1 MAKRSSIYDDA
12 AETDKALHPLD
23 LSRFQPEPEAPTP
36 AIDRDRLKEISEA
49 SNFPSRQP
57 NRTPQMPEK
66 PGTPKREPRIHRTGR
81 NVQFNVKASQAT
93 IDACYAISN
102 QQGWVLGE
110 TLEHALSALQ
120 RELEGQG
127 KAL

>member
-12 AETDKALHPLD
+12 AETDKAVHPLD
-23 LSRFQPEPEAPTP
+23 LSRFQPEPQAPTP
-36 AIDRDRLKEISEA
+36 AIDRDRLSAISEA

-57 NRTPQMPEK
+57 RRTPRVPEK
-66 PGTPKREPRIHRTGR
+66 PNAPRREPRIYRTGR
-81 NVQFNVKASQAT
+81 NVQFNMKASQAT
-93 IDACYAISN
+93 VDAFYAISN

-110 TLEHALSALQ
+110 TLEHALAALQ

-127 KAL
+127 RDQ

>member
-12 AETDKALHPLD
+12 AETDQALQPLD
-23 LSRFQPEPEAPTP
+23 LSRFQPQPEGTTP
-36 AIDRDRLKEISEA
+36 ALDRDKLSAISEA

-57 NRTPQMPEK
+57 LRTPQIPQK
-66 PGTPKREPRIHRTGR
+66 PNPPRREPRIYRTGR
-81 NVQFNVKASQAT
+81 NVQFNMKANQAT
-93 IDACYAISN
+93 IDAFYAISN

-110 TLEHALSALQ
+110 TLEHALAALQ

-127 KAL
+127 RDQ